1 MNSGADREM
10 EQLGQKAQKMKDKDT
25 IQQLLKSDD
34 TKRMMD
40 LLGSQGSV
48 QDAARAAAAGRPDQ
62 LMDMMQRL
70 VNTKEGAALVER
82 ITQQAQKS
90 GL

>member
-1 MNSGADREM
+1 MNSGPGRDM
-10 EQLGQKAQKMKDKDT
+10 EQLSQKARQVKDKGAL
-25 IQQLLKSDD
+25 QQLLKSDD

-48 QDAARAAAAGRPDQ
+48 QDAAKAAAAGRPDQ

-70 VNTKEGAALVER
+70 VSTKEGAALVER

>member
-1 MNSGADREM
+1 MNNGAEREM
-10 EQLGQKAQKMKDKDT
+10 EQLSQKAQKVKDKGS

-48 QDAARAAAAGRPDQ
+48 QDAAKAAAAGRPDQ
-62 LMDMMQRL
+62 LMNMMQRL
-70 VNTKEGAALVER
+70 VNTEEGAALVER
-82 ITQQAQKS
+82 ITQQAKKS

>member
-1 MNSGADREM
+1 MNSGPDRDM
-10 EQLGQKAQKMKDKDT
+10 EQLSQKARQVKDKGA

-40 LLGSQGSV
+40 LLGNQGSV
-48 QDAARAAAAGRPDQ
+48 QDAAKAAAAGRPDQ
-62 LMDMMQRL
+62 LIDMMQRL
-70 VNTKEGAALVER
+70 VGTKEGAALVER